1 MYNDNPVW
9 NTLVDKGMKEKELA
23 EKIGEQIAKR
33 LNEVGMSQRELAD
46 LTGITEVSMS
56 RYIRG
61 ERIPN
66 GIIVA
71 KIATA
76 LHTTS
81 DELLGSGKT
90 EEDPELAYYRVQRVI
105 ARNVR
110 SWTAKQRA
118 DLCYALFDV

>member
-1 MYNDNPVW
+1 M
-9 NTLVDKGMKEKELA
+9 GFR
-23 EKIGEQIAKR
+23 IGEQIAKR
-33 LNEVGMSQRELAD
+33 LNEVGISQRKLAD

-66 GIIVA
+66 GQIVA

-81 DELLGSGKT
+81 DELLGIRKT
-90 EEDPELAYYRVQRVI
+90 EEDPELAYYKVQRVI

-118 DLCYALFDV
+118 DLCYALFDVDQN

>member
-1 MYNDNPVW
+1 MQ
-9 NTLVDKGMKEKELA
+9 DKKVVYMSQKI
-23 EKIGEQIAKR
+23 KIGERISKR
-33 LNEVGMSQRELAD
+33 LNEAGISQRKLAD
-46 LTGITEVSMS
+46 LIGVTEVSMS

-61 ERIPN
+61 ERTPN

-81 DELLGSGKT
+81 DELLGSSKT
-90 EEDPELAYYRVQRVI
+90 EEDPELAYYKVQRVI

-118 DLCYALFDV
+118 DICYALFDVDQN

>member
-61 ERIPN
+61 ERTPN

-71 KIATA
+71 KIANA

-105 ARNVR
+105 ARKHR
-110 SWTAKQRA
+110 TPQMRKIK
-118 DLCYALFDV
+118 

>member
-1 MYNDNPVW
+1 MSQ
-9 NTLVDKGMKEKELA
+9 EI
-23 EKIGEQIAKR
+23 KIGEQIAKR
-33 LNEVGMSQRELAD
+33 LNEMGMSQRELAD

-61 ERIPN
+61 ERTPD

-105 ARNVR
+105 ARSVR
-110 SWTAKQRA
+110 NWTAKQRA

>member
-9 NTLVDKGMKEKELA
+9 NTLVDKGMKEKERA

-66 GIIVA
+66 GTIVA

-81 DELLGSGKT
+81 DELLGIRNT
-90 EEDPELAYYRVQRVI
+90 EEDPELAYYKVQRVI

>member
-1 MYNDNPVW
+1 MYNDNLVW
-9 NTLVDKGMKEKELA
+9 KTLVDKGMKKKDLA

-66 GIIVA
+66 GTIVA

-90 EEDPELAYYRVQRVI
+90 EEDPELAYYRVQQVI

>member
-9 NTLVDKGMKEKELA
+9 NTLVDKGMKKKELA

-46 LTGITEVSMS
+46 LIGITEVSMS

-61 ERIPN
+61 ERTPD
-66 GIIVA
+66 GINVA
-71 KIATA
+71 KIANA

>member
-1 MYNDNPVW
+1 MSQ
-9 NTLVDKGMKEKELA
+9 EI
-23 EKIGEQIAKR
+23 KIGEQIAKR
-33 LNEVGMSQRELAD
+33 LNEMGISQRELAD
-46 LTGITEVSMS
+46 LTGITEVA
-56 RYIRG
+56 
-61 ERIPN
+61 N
-66 GIIVA
+66 
-71 KIATA
+71 A